1 MCTTLTDML
10 QGEIHTSTITLHAH
24 NDSRPCSRRN
34 GQALREIRRC
44 MSVFQL
50 DGVQGLKGIREAL
63 IHQDVHLD
71 DLTMEMRHDSK
82 KNSMLSSMLQHENR
96 SDPLQ

>member
-1 MCTTLTDML
+1 
-10 QGEIHTSTITLHAH
+10 
-24 NDSRPCSRRN
+24 
-34 GQALREIRRC
+34 

-71 DLTMEMRHDSK
+71 DLTMGMRQDIKTISI
-82 KNSMLSSMLQHENR
+82 LSSML
-96 SDPLQ
+96 